1 MVDCKG
7 DSRLVRRFADRVIER
22 MRMTRGRGVNRGA
35 VGTRMRLNSKRTGQD
50 EHEKRRCQWRNTSVM
65 YSNAQSIVGIVNKIA
80 CTW

>member
-35 VGTRMRLNSKRTGQD
+35 VGTRMRLNSKRTGPD
-50 EHEKRRCQWRNTSVM
+50 RTRMRRGDASGETLVL
-65 YSNAQSIVGIVNKIA
+65 
-80 CTW
+80 CTQMPRV